1 MKDVL
6 QGSVPLPSPKRDALA
21 QQAAYYSSFT
31 PHLPPTFDSPIPEA
45 PSSYSSLAQDR
56 TSHLHPILTLIQDSR
71 EGRQDQNCFSP
82 LPLSRVIFPPLQSV
96 AMMGRQW
103 LGQAYSRAIKAAGP
117 WDPPAASC

>member
-56 TSHLHPILTLIQDSR
+56 TSHLHPILTLRADRIKTAFLLFLCLVS
-71 EGRQDQNCFSP
+71 FF
-82 LPLSRVIFPPLQSV
+82 LPYNLWP
-96 AMMGRQW
+96 
-103 LGQAYSRAIKAAGP
+103 
-117 WDPPAASC
+117 